1 MTNISQIIEDVEKQ
15 VTQTHTR
22 QLDLSF
28 NEIADMYKSGELNIS
43 PSFQRLFRWSEDKQS
58 RFIESLILEMPV
70 PPIFVIEIEN
80 GNYELIDGLQRISSY
95 LNFRGLLKKICRDE
109 DDSESDNDSE
119 LDSNSEI
126 DSDSGIDN
134 QYYPALVLTGCD
146 IAPSLNSLTYN
157 ELPAAFQIRL
167 KRSFVRVQVI
177 RKESN
182 KVLRYH
188 MFKRL
193 NTGGE
198 KLEPQEIRN
207 CNIRLLD
214 NKFADFL
221 KNIAKDDNFTSTVK
235 TTEEKLKSAYLE
247 ELALRYFAYKN
258 YRYKYKKD
266 IEPFLDEYME
276 SVSLPQDHVNYQ
288 HFRYDDEERIFKKLF
303 SILNKSLG
311 PTSFGAITNSGNRIS
326 ESFRIYHFEAIT
338 QGMLPVLEY
347 IDENSD
353 DSINM
358 LKIQLETIKKN
369 NDFIDMTTGGG
380 KNTHNRLSERIS
392 FVENHLKEVFTNNG
406 R

>member
-1 MTNISQIIEDVEKQ
+1 MKESNMNNISQIIEDVEKQ

-28 NEIADMYKSGELNIS
+28 NEIADMYQNGELNIS

-58 RFIESLILEMPV
+58 RFIESLILEMPI

-95 LNFRGLLKKICRDE
+95 LNFRGFLKKICVDDE
-109 DDSESDNDSE
+109 DTETVNDSE
-119 LDSNSEI
+119 ADNL
-126 DSDSGIDN
+126 DN
-134 QYYPALVLTGCD
+134 QPLVLTGCD
-146 IAPSLNSLTYN
+146 IAPSLNGLTYE

-198 KLEPQEIRN
+198 KLESQEIRN

-221 KNIAKDDNFTSTVK
+221 KCIAKDNNFTSTVK

-247 ELALRYFAYKN
+247 ELVLRYFSYKN
-258 YRYKYKKD
+258 YRSKYKKD

-276 SVSLPQDHVNYQ
+276 CVSLPQEHENYQ
-288 HFRYDDEERIFKKLF
+288 HFNYDDEERIFKKLI
-303 SILNKSLG
+303 SVLNKSLG
-311 PTSFGAITNSGNRIS
+311 ASSFGAITISGNKIS

-338 QGMLPVLEY
+338 QGILPVLEY
-347 IDENSD
+347 IDEGSE
-353 DSINM
+353 DSINT
-358 LKIQLETIKKN
+358 LKEALGNIKKN
-369 NDFIDMTTGGG
+369 RNFIDMTTGGG
-380 KNTHNRLSERIS
+380 KNTRNRLDERIS
-392 FVENHLKEVFTNNG
+392 FVENNLKEVFKNNDN
-406 R
+406 